1 MFFSFW
7 AKQCLDNMVG
17 SITFTKIPLSLFALI
32 SWSPK
37 RAHWCFSDLQWCVLS
52 SSGVWTRID
61 DHLSQITDVCL
72 LCVLSLS
79 DQWSRVFLRS
89 VFVYT
94 NTSKS
99 EPLSWVWLPPAALGL
114 FVQDC
119 APSDMRKSWSG
130 WLCEASAVF
139 SWAGRSSKPPAR
151 KCSFWMNGIKSIL
164 VFGLCCFIPLV
175 YLRWPKVCFGWNS
188 YFSIAKVQTSEFNQ
202 KLEFHKKKR
211 FVRQLCSPIP
221 RLPAGLSSRW
231 PISRLSSLWNWH
243 QCWVDTWCR
252 SSI

>member
-1 MFFSFW
+1 M
-7 AKQCLDNMVG
+7 M
-17 SITFTKIPLSLFALI
+17 
-32 SWSPK
+32 
-37 RAHWCFSDLQWCVLS
+37 CVVFVW
-52 SSGVWTRID
+52 VWTRID

-79 DQWSRVFLRS
+79 DLECSCDQCLFTSTLPSLSRSHESGSLLPCSVCLFKIERHQIWGSHGVGGCVRPVLCFLEL
-89 VFVYT
+89 V
-94 NTSKS
+94 
-99 EPLSWVWLPPAALGL
+99 
-114 FVQDC
+114 D
-119 APSDMRKSWSG
+119 
-130 WLCEASAVF
+130 
-139 SWAGRSSKPPAR
+139 R

-221 RLPAGLSSRW
+221 GRPAGLSSRW

-243 QCWVDTWCR
+243 QSWVDTWCR